1 MQTEALAVLVTA
13 AQAGSLSA
21 AARRLGIAPLAAA
34 RRLAGLETELGVRLM
49 HRTTRSLALTA
60 EGEAFLPYAQDML
73 DSAAAGLAA
82 FTPGE
87 TGVAGLLRVTAPAA
101 LGRRV
106 LAPMLPAL
114 LAANPRLRIDLQLT
128 DRLTDIVAEG
138 FDLAIRIAD
147 LRESTLIARR
157 IGTLRRVLCASPAY
171 LARRGRPAA
180 TADLAQHDCL
190 TLTGVTH
197 WSFEDGAAARRVRI
211 SGPLTCSTI
220 DGLHEACVQGL
231 GISMHASFDVAADI
245 EAGRLA
251 PVTLDLAPHA
261 PPISAVY
268 PAARTTPPKVRVFV
282 EALSKALTAAPA

>member
-1 MQTEALAVLVTA
+1 MHTEALAVLVTA

-34 RRLAGLETELGVRLM
+34 RRLAGLEAELGVRLM

-60 EGEAFLPYAQDML
+60 EGEAFLPHAQDIL

-106 LAPMLPAL
+106 LIPMLPAL
-114 LAANPRLRIDLQLT
+114 FAANPRLRLELQLT
-128 DRLTDIVAEG
+128 DRLSDIVAEG

-147 LRESTLIARR
+147 LKESTLIARR

-171 LARRGRPAA
+171 LAQRGRPVT
-180 TADLAQHDCL
+180 TADLGDHDCL
-190 TLTGVTH
+190 ALTGVTH
-197 WSFEDGAAARRVRI
+197 WSFMDGAATRRVRI
-211 SGPLTCSTI
+211 AGPLVCNTI

-231 GISMHASFDVAADI
+231 GISMHASFDAASDI
-245 EAGRLA
+245 AAGRLN
-251 PVTLDLAPHA
+251 PINLDLAPHA
-261 PPISAVY
+261 PPISALY
-268 PAARTTPPKVRVFV
+268 PSARMTPPKVRVFV
-282 EALSKALTAAPA
+282 EMLSKALAAKA